1 MKKNIASK
9 GGAAALQLVIMA
21 VASAAATLGPLL
33 FPALNA
39 PLKVILQWIGLPL
52 FGAVTAG
59 ILARAGVTHYLSW
72 LPPPLVVSAVPWLI
86 LGFPLPPGVMLI
98 CCLTS
103 MIGAST
109 GEVLR
114 RRAKEE

>member
-1 MKKNIASK
+1 MKRLIASRA
-9 GGAAALQLVIMA
+9 GAAALQLGVMA
-21 VASAAATLGPLL
+21 TASAAAALLPLF

-39 PLKVILQWIGLPL
+39 PLKVMLQWIALPVL
-52 FGAVTAG
+52 GALTAG
-59 ILARAGVTHYLSW
+59 VLSRAGVTHYLSW

-86 LGFPLPPGVMLI
+86 MGFPLAPGVMLI